1 MRVLFP
7 NKVTLA
13 GKFEQTQDPATM
25 VELLSVSDADLMAL
39 EPDATDPAPSV
50 VLEPTTTAQAP
61 VVRPPA
67 AGWKRAPALAAVAA
81 LIVAVAGGGLWV
93 TRRPPE
99 PEPAPPPVARDPP
112 PPPPPASPPA
122 AAIHDTAPTPPEPAK
137 PAPVIPPS
145 AMPNSREHTAASVTE
160 RAPAKHTP
168 KRSGWLKIETYPW
181 AHVRDGSADLGIT
194 PLRVEL
200 SAGRH
205 RIELENDAA
214 HIKRSVSITIR
225 PGEETRYSAGLD
237 TLPE

>member
-25 VELLSVSDADLMAL
+25 VELLSVSDADLMEM
-39 EPDATDPAPSV
+39 EPDATDPSPSV
-50 VLEPTTTAQAP
+50 VLEPTTTAQAR
-61 VVRPPA
+61 VVRTPA
-67 AGWKRAPALAAVAA
+67 AGRKRASALAAVAA
-81 LIVAVAGGGLWV
+81 LVVAVAIGGLWV

-99 PEPAPPPVARDPP
+99 PEPAAPPVAREL
-112 PPPPPASPPA
+112 PPAV
-122 AAIHDTAPTPPEPAK
+122 AIRETSPTPPEPAK

-145 AMPNSREHTAASVTE
+145 SVPNAREHTAAPVTE
-160 RAPAKHTP
+160 RAPAKHAPRRT
-168 KRSGWLKIETYPW
+168 GWLKIETYPW

-200 SAGRH
+200 TAGHH